1 MNEDVAAMLVTTYA
15 VTGFCCAA
23 CTLSIITALARL
35 GGTVLRLKYAGS
47 KAYTRSSLLCSSSY
61 EVEATM

>member
-1 MNEDVAAMLVTTYA
+1 MHLVDHHRL
-15 VTGFCCAA
+15 G
-23 CTLSIITALARL
+23 SARL

-61 EVEATM
+61 EVEATL